1 MQAYSQTYCFDCLFL
16 DSLNFPQQCHFNLF
30 YRTNLIFV
38 CVNIIFFVNVKI
50 LLFKIVIKEFMSN
63 KEINNLICGFDIKR
77 AHISQIEQS
86 SIAQISLCKFDMR
99 PHLFFYQSHLV
110 EKNWNVKKRGD
121 GINLEIWKEYIHRLT
136 KRCQNDHQLFFSD
149 SI

>member
-1 MQAYSQTYCFDCLFL
+1 
-16 DSLNFPQQCHFNLF
+16 
-30 YRTNLIFV
+30 
-38 CVNIIFFVNVKI
+38 
-50 LLFKIVIKEFMSN
+50 MSN
-63 KEINNLICGFDIKR
+63 KEINNLICRFDIKS

-86 SIAQISLCKFDMR
+86 SIAQISLCKFDIR
-99 PHLFFYQSHLV
+99 PHLFFYQSPLG

-136 KRCQNDHQLFFSD
+136 KRSQNDHQLFFSD

>member
-1 MQAYSQTYCFDCLFL
+1 
-16 DSLNFPQQCHFNLF
+16 
-30 YRTNLIFV
+30 
-38 CVNIIFFVNVKI
+38 
-50 LLFKIVIKEFMSN
+50 MSN

-86 SIAQISLCKFDMR
+86 SIAQISLCKFDIR
-99 PHLFFYQSHLV
+99 PHLFFYQSPLG

-136 KRCQNDHQLFFSD
+136 KRSQNDHQLFFSD